1 MQKFSQSLIQFLYE
15 QLLNASLNADVF
27 KLKTRLF
34 KKLFNKTLLRE
45 PLIKYNIAGFP
56 LLVPISHQLPLIL
69 KICPQYSSNLG
80 RIAKYVKQK
89 YEGLKFIDIGANI
102 GDSIAILRKEVEFPI
117 LCIEGDEQFLSIL
130 ERNAA
135 LFSDVYVAKTYLGD
149 FNKIIKGSILK
160 EGGTAHLQ
168 EREDSGGNS
177 NIEVKKIADILK
189 EYPLFINSKMIK
201 IDTDGFDCKILRGAA
216 DFLKTAQP
224 VVFFEYDPFL
234 LAEQGDDG
242 ISIFNDFRQYNYK
255 KMLIYDNVGDLMVT
269 TDVDNS
275 SLIQEI
281 HLYFSGRWSHQYCDI
296 CVFHAEDSDLF
307 ETVRQQEIQF
317 FENIRGMNHHSFMN
331 IQ

>member
-1 MQKFSQSLIQFLYE
+1 
-15 QLLNASLNADVF
+15 
-27 KLKTRLF
+27 
-34 KKLFNKTLLRE
+34 
-45 PLIKYNIAGFP
+45 
-56 LLVPISHQLPLIL
+56 
-69 KICPQYSSNLG
+69 
-80 RIAKYVKQK
+80 
-89 YEGLKFIDIGANI
+89 
-102 GDSIAILRKEVEFPI
+102 
-117 LCIEGDEQFLSIL
+117 
-130 ERNAA
+130 
-135 LFSDVYVAKTYLGD
+135 
-149 FNKIIKGSILK
+149 
-160 EGGTAHLQ
+160 
-168 EREDSGGNS
+168 
-177 NIEVKKIADILK
+177 
-189 EYPLFINSKMIK
+189 MIK